1 MTNQDR
7 LAKNPFALMVTND
20 DNSCIILSPKTASV
34 ISTIYPP
41 PTATS
46 IHQIAYCLHK
56 QRVFMLLKTGA
67 LCIYRILDKETSVLE
82 TMQYPNQ
89 LKDSFGKAIS

>member
-1 MTNQDR
+1 M
-7 LAKNPFALMVTND
+7 NPFAILVQND
-20 DNSCIILSPKTASV
+20 DNSCIVLDPNTANV

-46 IHQIAYCLHK
+46 INLMEYCMHK

-67 LCIYRILDKETSVLE
+67 ICVYRILDKETAVLE
-82 TMQYPNQ
+82 HMQYPN
-89 LKDSFGKAIS
+89 